1 MTRVY
6 RSPRSG
12 SAAAATTPARL
23 AREFGG
29 QVRWRERP
37 SGEIEVAILRD
48 GRVDRCLV
56 DEDGSTTLLASSPP
70 SSASLWGKPVCIA
83 GFLLCLATIIVLGA
97 SDPDG
102 KGSHAGGLLVFLA
115 GMALAA
121 IGGIAGAKA
130 DDLSSRL
137 NKLQVGKDEW
147 HEPTNLRDWL
157 PRSSEQLSA
166 VERIADEHGGLAFVH
181 DVGARTTD
189 VCAMRKG
196 RFERYWVDE
205 IGTTKLAETKPPH
218 ARHFANRAL
227 CATTAVALLIGLVL
241 VGFRVQHDKGL
252 MFLVLFGALTATGL
266 TAWANEG
273 ANSLERRV
281 KQLAD
286 DGYAW
291 IEIRTRVEE
300 TD

>member
-56 DEDGSTTLLASSPP
+56 DEDGSTTLLASSPS

-115 GMALAA
+115 GIALAA
-121 IGGIAGAKA
+121 IGGIAGANA

-137 NKLQVGKDEW
+137 KKLQVAEDEW
-147 HEPTNLRDWL
+147 HEPTNLGDWL

-166 VERIADEHGGLAFVH
+166 VERIADEHDGLAFVR

-189 VCAMRKG
+189 VCVMRKG
-196 RFERYWVDE
+196 HFERYWVDE
-205 IGTTKLAETKPPH
+205 IGTTELADTKPPN

-227 CATTAVALLIGLVL
+227 TIAAVVLLIGFVL

-252 MFLVLFGALTATGL
+252 MFLVLFGALTATLL
-266 TAWANEG
+266 TAWANDS
-273 ANSLERRV
+273 ADSLERRV
-281 KQLAD
+281 KQLAE
-286 DGYAW
+286 DGQAW
-291 IEIRTRVEE
+291 VEIRTRVEE